1 MKRLLLLC
9 IAFFSHTLYAQ
20 TPCLECP
27 DNGLSGS
34 GDNVIR
40 LDPALSASQFVPGV
54 VLVKFKD
61 ETAIRLGKSQGVVT
75 TGHPSV
81 DQILSQFAVTS
92 ANRIFPTEV
101 RRLEKTFVKTFSGEE
116 LEIPSLHNIYQLA
129 LADTFGNIMGLIDA
143 LKGDENVVYAEPN
156 YILSIVESEP
166 LSPELT
172 EAEMIKWLEE
182 NPLLQTSFPAAPKAV
197 TPNDPLYSQQWGI
210 PAAQI
215 DAVWDSTT
223 GDTTQ
228 IIAILDTGV
237 DWLHPDLKNKIWIN
251 PNEIPDNGIDD
262 DGNGYIDDVHGW
274 DFINWDNNPSDLN
287 GHGTHVAGI
296 AAAEAN
302 NDLGIAGA
310 SWGAKILPIQ
320 ILSRN
325 GQGDGA
331 TISQGIFYASNMGAS
346 VINMSFGGYR
356 LSLTMAGA
364 LQYAL
369 LTSELVAAAGN
380 DGKSINEVTS
390 DPRFSFTMYP
400 AALPY
405 VLGIQVIEDFSN
417 FDDDGPVY
425 SRYFTGENYELVS
438 FGGGIISTFPGGRYK
453 ALSGTS
459 MGAPLIAGMIT
470 LYNSTKLISER
481 EARWSDFI
489 HNDQPVN
496 LFKSINNFD
505 KPPVYDLRSF
515 VLSDSLPGNDLDG
528 QADAGETIYIS
539 ARIRNTFGY
548 ADSTHIKL
556 QLSEVSSPYFSEHI
570 EFLDDNAFLGSIGSY
585 RERSNILDPFKIFL
599 KPTFPNEN
607 SVQFEVLIW
616 NQGDVDT
623 FKQVFEIAVYNG
635 TELSG
640 ILTGDIVLTP
650 DKLWM
655 INNSTRLSAGSVMRI
670 LPGTRL
676 IINGSFD
683 NRGFIEA
690 IGKPD
695 SIISID
701 TKATIGLNVCRYVN
715 IDCNNNDIYFEDFEN
730 GKVRNAATVFGASG
744 VFRNSEFDN
753 ILNLYHDY
761 GGLITLLDCTL
772 NNLKITSSEFHVDT
786 MINCVVK
793 NSYFMY
799 PQVLFASRSKFVKNY
814 YQNWE
819 SGPGFGSTLS
829 QEFMFEYNLF
839 QDINNAIVHLYPNYP
854 AGWQNSF
861 LFHVSTANSSK
872 FYRNAFIINR
882 NIKMMNILRTSGVD
896 DYVLFNDQY
905 FGTENIPKIKRW
917 ILDFEDNASWPLT
930 NLFPMMVPPSDS
942 IPGFVWKVLVNG
954 KDAQDEFIEPLGYG
968 AHKFEVYFNRPM
980 NPDYPPSVTFG
991 GIEPF
996 TSNNVSDS
1004 GSWSTDN
1011 KVWTSYHTIRLYTG
1025 DGINRISVSGARDL
1039 NGSEI
1044 SVEDQRFEI
1053 LISAAGSASADFMAT
1068 AGLGKVNLEWSNI
1081 DLSSVPDLLGYNMYR
1096 LEHIND
1102 TTLTEPVLINNS
1114 LITDTLYTD
1123 FEVIPNQKY
1132 YYYYRVVRTDFS
1144 ESDSSRVVSS
1154 IPLTASHGDA
1164 NGDLSVNVL
1173 DITTMVSFLLNQNPQ
1188 PFIFAA
1194 ADVNQDNLVN
1204 VLDIVGTVNI
1214 IMGGI
1219 NKEHLTG
1226 TPVLALDG
1234 RGAWLSGGSPV
1245 AGMQFILTGKDLKDA
1260 HLVPGPLAE
1269 GMELGWSV
1277 TEDTLRVVIYNFKR
1291 NTISSDE
1298 KGLLFR
1304 ISKGELKK
1312 LESVLASNAAGEQL
1326 EVTFSNDGF
1335 LVPEEYV
1342 LYQNY
1347 PNPFNPVTVIKYGIP
1362 EQSDIEAEIF
1372 NILGEKVWEY
1382 RVIGQKAG
1390 YYELQWKSENMNR
1403 RPVASGVYIFR
1414 LKAGKFISHKKMMLL
1429 R

>member
-40 LDPALSASQFVPGV
+40 LDPSLSSSQFVPGV

-75 TGHPSV
+75 TGYLSV
-81 DQILSQFAVTS
+81 DLILAQFAVTS
-92 ANRIFPTEV
+92 ADRIFPTEQ
-101 RRLEKTFVKTFSGEE
+101 RRLEKTIVKTFSGEE

-182 NPLLQTSFPAAPKAV
+182 NPLQQNSFPAAPKAV

-237 DWLHPDLKNKIWIN
+237 DWLHPDLKNKIWTN

-262 DGNGYIDDVHGW
+262 DGNGKIDDIRGW
-274 DFINWDNNPSDLN
+274 DWINHDNNPTDDNS
-287 GHGTHVAGI
+287 HGTHVAGI
-296 AAAEAN
+296 AAAESN
-302 NDLGIAGA
+302 NGIGIAGVN
-310 SWGAKILPIQ
+310 WGAKILPIKVFQ
-320 ILSRN
+320 SSGR
-325 GQGDGA
+325 GDAA
-331 TISQGIFYASNMGAS
+331 TITQGINYAKNMGAD
-346 VINMSFGGYR
+346 VINMSFGSYVR
-356 LSLTMAGA
+356 SLTMEDA
-364 LQYAL
+364 LANAYA
-369 LTSELVAAAGN
+369 TTILVAAAGN
-380 DGKSINEVTS
+380 DGIKIG
-390 DPRFSFTMYP
+390 PCMFCKPFFP
-400 AALPY
+400 AALSFI
-405 VLGIQVIEDFSN
+405 LGVEAPPRPPDGFTN
-417 FDDDGPVY
+417 FDQDGPVFSY
-425 SRYFTGENYELVS
+425 YNDLLNYELPAPGVA
-438 FGGGIISTFPGGRYK
+438 IISCIPNGRYRVYN
-453 ALSGTS
+453 GTS
-459 MGAPLIAGMIT
+459 MATPLVSAGVT
-470 LYNSTKLISER
+470 LYTDFISDETHEHTWVKLIYSSQGYVRLFDAMVLDPDPNIQQIAMTVEDSCI
-481 EARWSDFI
+481 ECD
-489 HNDQPVN
+489 NDGRV
-496 LFKSINNFD
+496 
-505 KPPVYDLRSF
+505 
-515 VLSDSLPGNDLDG
+515 
-528 QADAGETIYIS
+528 DAGETIELWF
-539 ARIRNTFGY
+539 RLRNVGGHC
-548 ADSTHIKL
+548 DSVYYSIKL
-556 QLSEVSSPYFSEHI
+556 AEFEDTSTVQILVDTAYIGSISPYATRDASTPLVLKI
-570 EFLDDNAFLGSIGSY
+570 
-585 RERSNILDPFKIFL
+585 SNNVAHGRDI
-599 KPTFPNEN
+599 
-607 SVQFEVLIW
+607 
-616 NQGDVDT
+616 
-623 FKQVFEIAVYNG
+623 VFEISMWWKGAVDTNIR
-635 TELSG
+635 T
-640 ILTGDIVLTP
+640 IVLTP
-650 DKLWM
+650 ENGEELSDILETTKVLYP
-655 INNSTRLSAGSVMRI
+655 TRLYLVNQSFKVGVNGTLIIS
-670 LPGTRL
+670 PGTRIMFYPGHTVPVSGRL
-676 IINGSFD
+676 IA
-683 NRGFIEA
+683 E
-690 IGKPD
+690 GKPD
-695 SIISID
+695 SM
-701 TKATIGLNVCRYVN
+701 
-715 IDCNNNDIYFEDFEN
+715 IYFQ
-730 GKVRNAATVFGASG
+730 GYVPPGAGGGTVGTIFT
-744 VFRNSEFDN
+744 FRNDVSIRNRFSYCIFDN
-753 ILNLYHDY
+753 LYWPLSSDNYMNPASVFNSLFINAGDYSIGIVDSVVENIVFSPREILYAHGFTMRNNFIGKNTSNEYYYQSSLHHPGTNLSNIYYNNFINYRMDY
-761 GGLITLLDCTL
+761 NGYGQISDPNQR
-772 NNLKITSSEFHVDT
+772 NNWISEYMKYQRSWNGTFYVDQRVYLEKYSTYYQSIADFQNIQNQYWGTSDSLKIENMVFDFMDQATRPRAKYWPYL
-786 MINCVVK
+786 NAPVVE
-793 NSYFMY
+793 
-799 PQVLFASRSKFVKNY
+799 A
-814 YQNWE
+814 
-819 SGPGFGSTLS
+819 
-829 QEFMFEYNLF
+829 
-839 QDINNAIVHLYPNYP
+839 H
-854 AGWQNSF
+854 
-861 LFHVSTANSSK
+861 
-872 FYRNAFIINR
+872 
-882 NIKMMNILRTSGVD
+882 GV
-896 DYVLFNDQY
+896 
-905 FGTENIPKIKRW
+905 
-917 ILDFEDNASWPLT
+917 
-930 NLFPMMVPPSDS
+930 
-942 IPGFVWKVLVNG
+942 VWKVLVNG
-954 KDAQDEFIEPLGYG
+954 KDAQDEIVDPVGVGKQRFD
-968 AHKFEVYFNRPM
+968 VYFNRPM
-980 NPDYPPSVTFG
+980 DTTVTPFVGFGVRYPYSSNIVNEDG
-991 GIEPF
+991 YWSEDGKIF
-996 TSNNVSDS
+996 TVYKTVKIYS
-1004 GSWSTDN
+1004 
-1011 KVWTSYHTIRLYTG
+1011 G
-1025 DGINRISVSGARDL
+1025 DGINGIRVTGAKDL
-1039 NGSEI
+1039 EGWEI
-1044 SVEDQRFEI
+1044 PTEDMRFKF
-1053 LISAAGSASADFMAT
+1053 LIDAAGSASADFMAT

-1102 TTLTEPVLINNS
+1102 TTLTEPVMINTSLIN
-1114 LITDTLYTD
+1114 DTLYTD
-1123 FEVIPNQKY
+1123 YEVIPNKKY

-1260 HLVPGPLAE
+1260 HVVPGPLAE

-1277 TEDTLRVVIYNFKR
+1277 TEDTLRVVIYTFKG

-1312 LESVLASNAAGEQL
+1312 LELVLAANAAGEQL
-1326 EVTFSNDGF
+1326 EVKFSNDGF
-1335 LVPEEYV
+1335 LVPEEYI

>member
-9 IAFFSHTLYAQ
+9 IVFFSHTFYSQ

-27 DNGLSGS
+27 ENGLSQN

-40 LDPALSASQFVPGV
+40 LDPVLSSSQFVPGV

-75 TGHPSV
+75 TGYFSV
-81 DQILSQFAVTS
+81 DLILAQFAVTS
-92 ANRIFPTEV
+92 AERIFPTEQ
-101 RRLEKTFVKTFSGEE
+101 RRLEKTIVKTFSGEE

-129 LADTFGNIMGLIDA
+129 LADTFGNIMGLIEA
-143 LKGDENVVYAEPN
+143 LKADDNVVYAEPN
-156 YILSIVESEP
+156 YIFSIIESEP

-172 EAEMIKWLEE
+172 EAEMIKWVEE
-182 NPLLQTSFPAAPKAV
+182 NPLPATSVPASPKAI

-237 DWLHPDLKNKIWIN
+237 DWLHPDLKNKIWTN

-262 DGNGYIDDVHGW
+262 DGNGYIDDIQGW
-274 DFINWDNNPSDLN
+274 DFVDWDNNPRDLN

-302 NDLGIAGA
+302 NELGISGT

-331 TISQGIFYASNMGAS
+331 TISQGIYYASNMGAS
-346 VINMSFGGYR
+346 VINMSFGGY
-356 LSLTMAGA
+356 LYSLTMASA

-369 LTSELVAAAGN
+369 LTSDLVGAAGN
-380 DGKSINEVTS
+380 DRKSIYEV
-390 DPRFSFTMYP
+390 DVLGRPLVFYP
-400 AALPY
+400 AGLPY
-405 VLGIQVIEDFSN
+405 VFGVQVTADFSN
-417 FDDDGPVY
+417 FDPDGPVFSKY
-425 SRYFTGENYELVS
+425 SSEVNYELLS
-438 FGGGIISTFPGGRYK
+438 YGDGIISTFPAGKYK
-453 ALSGTS
+453 VYSGTS
-459 MGAPLIAGMIT
+459 MGAPLISGMIS
-470 LYNSTKLISER
+470 LYNSVKLISDR
-481 EARWSDFI
+481 ESRWSDFI
-489 HNDQPVN
+489 HISKPVN
-496 LFKSINNFD
+496 LFRTINNSD

-528 QADAGETIYIS
+528 QADAGETITIS
-539 ARIRNTFGY
+539 TRIRNTFGY
-548 ADSTHIKL
+548 ADSTFIKI
-556 QLSEVSSPYFSEHI
+556 QLSEIDKYYFSEHI
-570 EFLDDNAFLGSIGSY
+570 IFENDSAFLGSIGSF
-585 RERSNILDPFKIFL
+585 RERENILDPFRIYL
-599 KPTFPNEN
+599 KPSFPNEDN
-607 SVQFEVLIW
+607 VQFEVLIW
-616 NQGDVDT
+616 NKGDVDT
-623 FKQVFEIAVYNG
+623 TRQVFEIAIYNG

-640 ILTGDIVLTP
+640 ILSGEIVLTP
-650 DKLWM
+650 DRLWL
-655 INNSTRLSAGSVMRI
+655 INNSTRLTSGSTMKI
-670 LPGTRL
+670 LPGTHL

-690 IGKPD
+690 IGTAD
-695 SIISID
+695 SLITIENNANINASISKFVVYNLNGSDLNGGYFENCIINNSGRNYGRFYKCKFTNLKDVVGKLVECQIDGMNPRSEAIHID
-701 TKATIGLNVCRYVN
+701 TLI
-715 IDCNNNDIYFEDFEN
+715 
-730 GKVRNAATVFGASG
+730 
-744 VFRNSEFDN
+744 NS
-753 ILNLYHDY
+753 I
-761 GGLITLLDCTL
+761 
-772 NNLKITSSEFHVDT
+772 
-786 MINCVVK
+786 VK
-793 NSYFMY
+793 NSIYTGNY
-799 PQVLFASRSKFVKNY
+799 TKYIEQCLFLNNFYDNWGHGPTFS
-814 YQNWE
+814 QN
-819 SGPGFGSTLS
+819 PTL
-829 QEFMFEYNLF
+829 EYNIF
-839 QDINNAIVHLYPNYP
+839 QGITNWIVYFYPNAPY
-854 AGWQNSF
+854 AWINSRI
-861 LFHVSTANSSK
+861 LDLNQANVGSYKSNVFITRRDMK
-872 FYRNAFIINR
+872 F
-882 NIKMMNILRTSGVD
+882 MNIFQSSGED
-896 DYVLFNDQY
+896 DVLNLPGQY
-905 FGTENIPKIKRW
+905 FGTTKLNKIKNN
-917 ILDFEDNASWPLT
+917 IIDFEDNASLPLI
-930 NLFPMMVPPSDS
+930 NIDPMIVPSDS
-942 IPGFVWKVLVNG
+942 VRGFVWKVLVNG
-954 KDAQDEFIEPLGYG
+954 KDAQDEYLEPVGVG
-968 AHKFEVYFNRPM
+968 PQRFDVYFNRAM
-980 NPDYPPSVTFG
+980 NPEFPPSVSFG
-991 GIEPF
+991 GLDPF
-996 TSNNVSDS
+996 TSNSVRDS
-1004 GSWSTDN
+1004 GSWSADN
-1011 KVWTSYHTIRLYTG
+1011 KVWTVYHTIKLYTG
-1025 DGINRISVSGARDL
+1025 DGINRIRVSNARDL
-1039 NGSEI
+1039 NDSEI
-1044 SVEDQRFEI
+1044 PVEDQRFEI

-1114 LITDTLYTD
+1114 LITDTIYTD
-1123 FEVIPNQKY
+1123 FEVIPNKKY

-1245 AGMQFILTGKDLKDA
+1245 AGMQFMLTGKDLKDA
-1260 HLVPGPLAE
+1260 HVVPGPLTE

-1326 EVTFSNDGF
+1326 EVKFSNDGF
-1335 LVPEEYV
+1335 LVPEEYI